1 MSEVEQ
7 QPQEYFQIK
16 DDYESERH
24 WFLDEPRLENREKFD
39 IWAFTSGRPLTF
51 EAGLV
56 VPIQKSGD
64 IVDITFSHY
73 DIPYIQP
80 RVGQILEAFAGWDIQ
95 RVPARL
101 EAGEKIEIL
110 NVLTVLDCFDR
121 ERSEATYKEEKLNMV
136 MKLRIRDEAAEGH
149 HVFRL
154 KGWPGPL
161 IVSGLILEHLRRIG
175 ATGFVARKVS

>member
-7 QPQEYFQIK
+7 QSLEYFEIN
-16 DDYESERH
+16 DDFSAQRT
-24 WFLDEPRLENREKFD
+24 WFLGKPKLENGEELD
-39 IWAFTSGRPLTF
+39 IWAFTSGRQLSF
-51 EAGLV
+51 GAGLV
-56 VPIQKSGD
+56 VPVQKKGD
-64 IVDITFSHY
+64 VVDITFSHY
-73 DIPYIQP
+73 DVPYIQP
-80 RVGQILEAFAGWDIQ
+80 RIGQLLEAFAGWDIQ

-101 EAGEKIEIL
+101 ETGEEIEIL
-110 NVLTVLDCFDR
+110 NVLTVLDCFDH
-121 ERSEATYKEEKLNMV
+121 ERSEATYKGEKLNMV